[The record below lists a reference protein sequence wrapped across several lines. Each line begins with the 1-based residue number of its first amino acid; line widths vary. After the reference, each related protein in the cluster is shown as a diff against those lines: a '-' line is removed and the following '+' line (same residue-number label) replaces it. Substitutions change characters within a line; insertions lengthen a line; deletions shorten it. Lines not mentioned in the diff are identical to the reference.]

1 MPTRADRLA
10 TNSSPGAFGG
20 WVTFPREQSALEI
33 DSTTS
38 QQRHRLRLGI
48 GDDALC
54 SDNAQAG
61 GGRHV
66 GRDDGGF
73 VRLGVVGDARKE
85 RKRTTDKR

>member
-1 MPTRADRLA
+1 LA

-48 GDDALC
+48 EEDDALC
-54 SDNAQAG
+54 SDGAHAG
-61 GGRHV
+61 GGKHV
-66 GRDDGGF
+66 GRNDGGS
-73 VRLGVVGDARKE
+73 VRLGDVGDSRKE
-85 RKRTTDKR
+85 CD